1 MCDVEKLRPGLLPGN
16 QQPKMNTKLV
26 GSRSLEEYLEKRVFL
41 SLSSFAMENQKWI
54 LEESSPIDT
63 YIFIFSV
70 YLVGIATFQQR
81 STKH

>member
-1 MCDVEKLRPGLLPGN
+1 MCDAEKLRPGLLPGN
-16 QQPKMNTKLV
+16 QQPKMNTLV
-26 GSRSLEEYLEKRVFL
+26 GCRSLEEYLEKRVFL

-63 YIFIFSV
+63 YVFIFSV
-70 YLVGIATFQQR
+70 NLVGIATFQQR